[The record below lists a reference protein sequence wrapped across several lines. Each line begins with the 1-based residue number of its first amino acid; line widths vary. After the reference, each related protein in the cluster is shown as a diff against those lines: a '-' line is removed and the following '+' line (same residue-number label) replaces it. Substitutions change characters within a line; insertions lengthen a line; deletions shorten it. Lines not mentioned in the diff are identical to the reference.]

1 MSCSTTAGSLPLS
14 GILDFGLICPFF
26 LAYLWLHD
34 VGLISTGSFFFL
46 FRELLLLGSKPPPH
60 MPCTMLGVP
69 KFITC

>member
-34 VGLISTGSFFFL
+34 VGLIATCL
-46 FRELLLLGSKPPPH
+46 RELLLLGSKPPPH